1 MIHQELKEVAQ
12 SLDHY
17 VDAVSRLSQAIEQNG
32 IPVDSEASMKRLLMP
47 LQFFTD
53 TIMPRFSVLLNGETQ
68 KWYLLSRRL
77 GTRIRTL
84 QGDEGSQKR
93 RTVAARPTVYKT
105 QTVYKTSHVASPPT
119 TVVRSPIIEIPPW
132 LHPMAKIGRRG

>member
-68 KWYLLSRRL
+68 RWYLLSRKL

-84 QGDEGSQKR
+84 QGNQGSQKR
-93 RTVAARPTVYKT
+93 RIATGEQPYIRRRILRVLP
-105 QTVYKTSHVASPPT
+105 QWLF
-119 TVVRSPIIEIPPW
+119 VR
-132 LHPMAKIGRRG
+132 

>member
-53 TIMPRFSVLLNGETQ
+53 TIMPRFSVLLNGETK
-68 KWYLLSRRL
+68 KWYVLSRKL

-84 QGDEGSQKR
+84 QGNQGSQKR
-93 RTVAARPTVYKT
+93 RIATGGTAVYKAT
-105 QTVYKTSHVASPPT
+105 HIARPPT
-119 TVVRSPIIEIPPW
+119 TVVRSLIMDVPPW
-132 LHPMAKIGRRG
+132 LHPMVKIGRRG

>member
-84 QGDEGSQKR
+84 QGNEASQKR
-93 RTVAARPTVYKT
+93 RTATAVPAVHKTPHVVSPSTV
-105 QTVYKTSHVASPPT
+105 
-119 TVVRSPIIEIPPW
+119 VVRSPIIEIPPW

>member
-17 VDAVSRLSQAIEQNG
+17 VNAVSRLSQAIEQNG

-68 KWYLLSRRL
+68 KWYVLSRRL

-84 QGDEGSQKR
+84 QGNEGSQKR
-93 RTVAARPTVYKT
+93 RTATAGPTVYKT
-105 QTVYKTSHVASPPT
+105 QTLYKATHVVSPST
-119 TVVRSPIIEIPPW
+119 IVVRSSIIEIPPW
-132 LHPMAKIGRRG
+132 LHPMVKIGRRG